1 MEKIDG
7 EKRGEKCLS
16 LCVCVT
22 TYIPVFG
29 LSMVDHGAVAAN
41 QDFAGLAVQ
50 LQGFPR
56 VPQAFLRM
64 HRVGAVQFL
73 GVFLELR
80 NRDLQLW

>member
-1 MEKIDG
+1 
-7 EKRGEKCLS
+7 
-16 LCVCVT
+16 
-22 TYIPVFG
+22 
-29 LSMVDHGAVAAN
+29 MVDHGAVAAN